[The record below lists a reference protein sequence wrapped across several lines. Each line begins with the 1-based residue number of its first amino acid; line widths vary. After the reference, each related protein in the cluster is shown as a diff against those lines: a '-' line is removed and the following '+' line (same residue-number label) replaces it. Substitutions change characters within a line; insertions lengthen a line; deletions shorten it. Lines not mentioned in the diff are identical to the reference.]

1 MSDFRGFKDSFL
13 KSNSQSTTN
22 SHSGSGID
30 SPPQSELSKY
40 KSLVIPIINVKPE
53 DNLLSKSSD
62 IKKQLSQSFGGA
74 SSSYGG
80 HSSSYGGI
88 NKPHSRKNSIAVKS
102 NGGSD
107 AEDNDDEAEGN
118 ERKRRDGINEKI
130 QELLTLI
137 PDKFFQVGKDPK
149 EGNGEDEQV
158 TMKSSGTKDGKPN
171 KGQILTSS
179 VEYIQ
184 HLQNVIDQNNRKETE
199 LLIRLQGLS
208 PQSNIKLTPTSAE
221 IALGE
226 IGVGTESDEYFKSVL
241 LKALSRPGRRASLG

>member
-1 MSDFRGFKDSFL
+1 
-13 KSNSQSTTN
+13 
-22 SHSGSGID
+22 
-30 SPPQSELSKY
+30 
-40 KSLVIPIINVKPE
+40 
-53 DNLLSKSSD
+53 
-62 IKKQLSQSFGGA
+62 
-74 SSSYGG
+74 
-80 HSSSYGGI
+80 
-88 NKPHSRKNSIAVKS
+88 
-102 NGGSD
+102 
-107 AEDNDDEAEGN
+107 
-118 ERKRRDGINEKI
+118 
-130 QELLTLI
+130 LI

>member
-1 MSDFRGFKDSFL
+1 M
-13 KSNSQSTTN
+13 
-22 SHSGSGID
+22 
-30 SPPQSELSKY
+30 
-40 KSLVIPIINVKPE
+40 
-53 DNLLSKSSD
+53 
-62 IKKQLSQSFGGA
+62 
-74 SSSYGG
+74 
-80 HSSSYGGI
+80 
-88 NKPHSRKNSIAVKS
+88 AVKS

-137 PDKFFQVGKDPK
+137 PGSFFQVGKEPK
-149 EGNGEDEQV
+149 DGKGDDEQV

-199 LLIRLQGLS
+199 LLLRLQSLS
-208 PQSNIKLTPTSAE
+208 PNSNVKLSPTSAE
-221 IALGE
+221 LALGE
-226 IGVGTESDEYFKSVL
+226 IGVGNESDEYFKSVL
-241 LKALSRPGRRASLG
+241 LKALSRPGRRASLGWLVEDNRWKMKKMKMKEWRKWEDEEDDEIEKKMTKLRRRWQDKEDKINILEITVQNGDSR